1 MLEIKNDNDMIITKD
16 DGTEQLLKI
25 LFYFHNDQRG
35 KDYYFLYEEG
45 NEDEVIVMASSD
57 GQSLEELTDEEF
69 DEAEQVF
76 DAYQEDPA
84 IQELK
89 GLPADGDDE

>member
-1 MLEIKNDNDMIITKD
+1 MIEIQNANDMVITKD
-16 DGTEQLLKI
+16 DGTQQLLKI

-57 GQSLEELTDEEF
+57 GESLEELSEEEF

-89 GLPADGDDE
+89 DSNPEGDE

>member
-1 MLEIKNDNDMIITKD
+1 MIEIKNDNDMVVTAD
-16 DGTEQLLKI
+16 DGTQQLLKI

-57 GQSLEELTDEEF
+57 GESLEELSEEEF

-76 DAYQEDPA
+76 EAWEKDPA
-84 IQELK
+84 IQDLK
-89 GLPADGDDE
+89 AN

>member
-1 MLEIKNDNDMIITKD
+1 MIEIQNANDMVITKD
-16 DGTEQLLKI
+16 DGTQQLLKI

-35 KDYYFLYEEG
+35 KDYYFLYEED

-57 GQSLEELTDEEF
+57 GESLEELSEEEF

-89 GLPADGDDE
+89 DSDPEGDE

>member
-1 MLEIKNDNDMIITKD
+1 MIEIQNANDMVITKD
-16 DGTEQLLKI
+16 DGTQQLLKI

-57 GQSLEELTDEEF
+57 GESLEELSEEEF

-89 GLPADGDDE
+89 DSDPEGDE

>member
-1 MLEIKNDNDMIITKD
+1 MIEIQNANDMVITKD
-16 DGTEQLLKI
+16 DGTQQLLKI

-45 NEDEVIVMASSD
+45 NEDEVIVMAASD
-57 GQSLEELTDEEF
+57 GESLEELSEEEF

-89 GLPADGDDE
+89 DSNPEGDE